1 MRRMWSWVVVAVVS
15 LSSVS
20 LGAQGDEVKGDG
32 DEQGRTIRFTK
43 KDAVVGESEEQRLRM
58 EMTQEFSVTAP
69 EMEPESIS
77 LKSTMVQ
84 TQVLTTLAAKGRIV
98 TQRKIAYGE
107 VQDVTKDGNG
117 KETREVAAV
126 NGKSYLGEFKKGRI
140 VVTDLDGMA
149 VTKEVR
155 ETVLSDLEGLGAED
169 PIVAAFPE
177 APLKI
182 GDSVERVA
190 KAFQESLQ
198 KGGGDDGVVFKDTR
212 IQLAEIRHEAR
223 GPVGVFTVSTTLEVP
238 ADEESPV
245 AMSVTYQG
253 TMNILAAGIVL
264 TSFSMAG
271 PLKLTPTPELH
282 ELGMRVTGKGD
293 SRLVLTTKVLPP
305 PPKK

>member
-1 MRRMWSWVVVAVVS
+1 MRRMWSWVVVAVMS

-77 LKSTMVQ
+77 LKSAMVQ
-84 TQVLTTLAAKGRIV
+84 NQVLTTLAAKGRIV

-126 NGKSYLGEFKKGRI
+126 SGKSYLGEFKKGRI
-140 VVTDLDGMA
+140 AVTDLDGMA
-149 VTKEVR
+149 VTKQVR
-155 ETVLSDLEGLGAED
+155 EMVVSDLEGLGEED

-190 KAFQESLQ
+190 KAFQDSLQ

-212 IQLAEIRHEAR
+212 IQLSEIRHEAR

-271 PLKLTPTPELH
+271 PLKLTPTPELF